1 MAIYHLNV
9 STGSKSQGKSAK
21 AKAQYITRTGRY
33 SRGKAEV
40 LYSFSG
46 NMPSWAASQP
56 MEYWQ
61 ATDTHERNNGVLFR
75 EVEFALPVELNQQ
88 QRIELAKEFCQKI
101 AGSELPFTMAAHRG
115 KEHNPHCHFL
125 LSERLNDGHCRTP
138 ETWFKR
144 AASAEKT
151 PESGGARK
159 ADIGSK
165 RKIWLA
171 EIREQWAA
179 LANVALKRAG
189 HEVRIDH
196 QSLKDQ
202 GVDDRLPQIHMG
214 TAAVEMEE
222 KGIETDRAD
231 RALFISLVNVQFD
244 ELKKIESEI
253 LHEQRTRSRETS
265 TQPAGRNSRAATA
278 GTRADSRNRSTSRPT
293 GQHGESLQAPPT
305 PTQPAKTKISRP
317 STGTVSPPTP
327 KGGCNMELQQQAVI
341 DNIEEANLEDLNRW
355 IDDMRGTMRG
365 HAHYVCLFAAD
376 FSSARLTLKQHYEC
390 INRLRDE
397 HVVPIRK
404 MLNIHGS
411 IQKALDVIE
420 GRRDLWENEWI
431 PQILVPFQK
440 ELKATFDKVCKTVV
454 LLTPDAEHE
463 QQEFLR
469 VRRLLAA
476 QQQAA
481 TEARQR
487 QLSEE
492 QKLRFLELEAIAEEA
507 KHTRKDQRLLDHYF
521 AWGCMDELRQRKQ
534 TVETADW
541 KETESKVASKLLAN
555 GANVADV
562 AYLVFDLGL
571 SATIGSPLPANA
583 LEHLKNLACNRP
595 DLADAM
601 RVAERREQEEKQQNR
616 QADEDGEKTH
626 SKQSFPQLPG
636 V

>member
-46 NMPSWAASQP
+46 NMPSWAAPHP

-61 ATDTHERNNGVLFR
+61 ATDIHERNNGVLFR

-88 QRIELAKEFCQKI
+88 QRIELAKEFCQKV

-179 LANVALKRAG
+179 LANAALKRAG
-189 HEVRIDH
+189 HEARIDH

-214 TAAVEMEE
+214 TATVEMEE

-231 RALFISLVNVQFD
+231 RALSISLVNGQLD

-253 LHEQRTRSRETS
+253 LHEHRTRSRETS
-265 TQPAGRNSRAATA
+265 TQPTGRNSRTATA
-278 GTRADSRNRSTSRPT
+278 GTEADSRNRSTSRPT
-293 GQHGESLQAPPT
+293 GQHGESFQTPPAPA
-305 PTQPAKTKISRP
+305 QKAKPARLASRP
-317 STGTVSPPTP
+317 AVASQPQ
-327 KGGCNMELQQQAVI
+327 GGPDM
-341 DNIEEANLEDLNRW
+341 NLS
-355 IDDMRGTMRG
+355 
-365 HAHYVCLFAAD
+365 V
-376 FSSARLTLKQHYEC
+376 
-390 INRLRDE
+390 
-397 HVVPIRK
+397 
-404 MLNIHGS
+404 
-411 IQKALDVIE
+411 
-420 GRRDLWENEWI
+420 
-431 PQILVPFQK
+431 
-440 ELKATFDKVCKTVV
+440 
-454 LLTPDAEHE
+454 AEH
-463 QQEFLR
+463 QELIR
-469 VRRLLAA
+469 IRRHFA
-476 QQQAA
+476 QQQA
-481 TEARQR
+481 EKARH
-487 QLSEE
+487 LSET
-492 QKLRFLELEAIAEEA
+492 QKRRASELIDLAEEA
-507 KHTRKDQRLLDHYF
+507 ERTRKDQRFLDHYF
-521 AWGCMDELRQRKQ
+521 AWGCIDELRQRKQ

-541 KETESKVASKLLAN
+541 KETEGKVAANLLAN
-555 GANVADV
+555 GANVTDV
-562 AYLVFDLGL
+562 ASLVFDLGL
-571 SATIGSPLPANA
+571 SSTGSPTPPANTV
-583 LEHLKNLACNRP
+583 EHLKKLALNSP

-601 RVAERREQEEKQQNR
+601 RVAERREKDKEQQRR
-616 QADEDGEKTH
+616 QSDEDGEKAH
-626 SKQSFPQLPG
+626 PKQCFPQRPG